1 MIELMDKTPNIG
13 ISTCRLLYGDK
24 SVQRNIKAF
33 PTLCSQIFVMTKMH
47 HFFSWLPCLKKYLQ
61 KDFNYS
67 EYGYVDQVMGAFT
80 FTRRELMDGIGGWD
94 EKFWLWW
101 EDVDLCKQVKELG
114 HEVVYTPQT
123 EVIHYEGKSFEQNR
137 GIYKQKRF
145 NRGMLTYFRKHHSKF
160 NYFVLYI
167 LQPVSLF
174 LTWLSLIFKV
184 KPRSQSKI
192 H

>member
-1 MIELMDKTPNIG
+1 
-13 ISTCRLLYGDK
+13 
-24 SVQRNIKAF
+24 
-33 PTLCSQIFVMTKMH
+33 
-47 HFFSWLPCLKKYLQ
+47 
-61 KDFNYS
+61 
-67 EYGYVDQVMGAFT
+67 
-80 FTRRELMDGIGGWD
+80 MDGIGGWD